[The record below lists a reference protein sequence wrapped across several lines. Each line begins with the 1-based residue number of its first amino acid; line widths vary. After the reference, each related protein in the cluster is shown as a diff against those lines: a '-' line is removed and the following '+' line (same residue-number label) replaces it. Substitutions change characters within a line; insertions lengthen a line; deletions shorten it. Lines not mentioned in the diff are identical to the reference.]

1 MLGQSISHYRILE
14 RLGGGMGVVYKAED
28 TRLHRFVALKFLPEA
43 VSQDA
48 QALARFQREAQAAS
62 ALNHPNICT
71 IYDIGEHEG
80 QAFIAMEF
88 LDGMTLKHRILGRP
102 IELEQLLEIALEVTD
117 ALDAAHAQ
125 GIIHRDIKPANI
137 FVTKRGHAKMLDF
150 GLAKVAGSAGVS
162 PAGIGEPALA
172 SAGGTPA
179 LPGQDTP
186 TLSIEPEHLTSPGTT
201 LGTVAYMSPEQVRGK
216 EVDARTDLFSFG
228 VVLYEMATG
237 MLPFRGDTSGV
248 IFEAILSRAPAPPIR
263 LNPDLPPKLD
273 EIINKA
279 LEKDREVRYQVAAEM
294 RADLKRLKRDVDS
307 GRSAGF
313 QPAVAGALGTSVGR
327 RNSGLDGRAPTVE
340 TPTIHQAA
348 RRWRWLAL
356 AAGIVAVV
364 AVFLAIWMARPLPP
378 PRVLGTTQIT
388 RDGYAKTSPF
398 NIQEL
403 WTDGSRIYFNE
414 EVNGKW
420 GIAQVSTVGGET
432 QPLLTSVPTPVLL
445 SLAPDR
451 SQLLVQSWTSNQS
464 LVPIWV
470 VPTLGGTPHRFGNV
484 TANDGTFSP
493 DGRHVVY
500 TRDSELLQANLVG
513 TESRRLL
520 TLPGVNLFCPRF
532 SPDARKI
539 RFGFADL
546 KTNSVSIWE
555 VNADGTGLHPF
566 LPDWNKPHNESD
578 GSWTPDGRY
587 YIFEANRTGSTTS
600 TLWAVREKPSWF
612 GRTSREPVQLTSGPL
627 DFRLPVASPDGKKI
641 FAIGV
646 QLRGE
651 LTRYDSASRQFQ
663 PYLSGISAEQLDF
676 SRDGR
681 WVAYI
686 LYPEGTLWRSRL
698 DASDR
703 LQLTFPPMNAIEP
716 RWSPDGKQIVFSANV
731 PGGPQRIYV
740 VAAEGGVSE
749 PITSGEKTAYEPGWS
764 SDGRSILFGF
774 YPVPEGVQT
783 NALSIQSVELKT
795 GQISTLPGSEGLCRP
810 RPSPDG
816 RFVSAVSGDSRAIML
831 FSNATKQWTQL
842 AQLVVNAIAWSRDS
856 QYIYFDNFPSRDIAI
871 YRVRVGSG
879 EVERVTGL
887 GALRRAES
895 GWLTSPWMGLA
906 PDGSPLLVRDI
917 GTQEIYAL
925 DVDLP

>member
-1 MLGQSISHYRILE
+1 MIGQSISHYRILE
-14 RLGGGMGVVYKAED
+14 RLGGGGMGVVYKAED

-88 LDGMTLKHRILGRP
+88 LDGMTLKHRIQGQP
-102 IELEQLLEIALEVTD
+102 IELEQLLEIAIEVTD

-137 FVTKRGHAKMLDF
+137 FVTKRGHAKVLDF
-150 GLAKVAGSAGVS
+150 GLAKVTVGASGARPLDEAERRSA
-162 PAGIGEPALA
+162 L
-172 SAGGTPA
+172 
-179 LPGQDTP
+179 QDTP
-186 TLSIEPEHLTSPGTT
+186 TRSIEPEHLTSPGTA

-248 IFEAILSRAPAPPIR
+248 IFEAILNRAPTPPVR

-273 EIINKA
+273 EIIDKA

-313 QPAVAGALGTSVGR
+313 QPAVAGALGTSVGS
-327 RNSGLDGRAPTVE
+327 RNSGQDARAPARE

-356 AAGIVAVV
+356 VAGIVVVLAVL
-364 AVFLAIWMARPLPP
+364 LAIWITRPLPL

-388 RDGYAKTSPF
+388 RDGYPKTSPF
-398 NIQEL
+398 NLQNL

-420 GIAQVSTVGGET
+420 GIAQVSVVGGET
-432 QPLLTSVPTPVLL
+432 QPFPTSVPTPVLL
-445 SLAPDR
+445 SLAADR
-451 SQLLVQSWTSNQS
+451 SQLLVQSWTSNE
-464 LVPIWV
+464 LLCPIWI
-470 VPTLGGTPHRFGNV
+470 VPTLGGTPRRFGNV

-500 TRDSELLQANLVG
+500 VRGSEAFQANLDG
-513 TESRRLL
+513 TESRQLL
-520 TLPGVNLFCPRF
+520 TIPGASVCCPRF
-532 SPDARKI
+532 SPDARQI
-539 RFGFADL
+539 RFTTFDA
-546 KTNSVSIWE
+546 KTYSISIGE

-566 LPDWNKPHNESD
+566 LPDWNKPHNEVN

-587 YIFEANRTGSTTS
+587 YIFEAIRAGGTTS
-600 TLWAVREKPSWF
+600 TLWALREKPSWF
-612 GRTSREPVQLTSGPL
+612 GRKSGEPIQLTSGPL
-627 DFRLPVASPDGKKI
+627 DFHLPVASPDGKKI

-663 PYLSGISAEQLDF
+663 PYLSGIWAEQLDF
-676 SRDGR
+676 SRDSQ
-681 WVAYI
+681 WVAYV

-698 DASDR
+698 DGSER
-703 LQLTFPPMNAIEP
+703 LQLTFAPMNAVEP

-740 VAAEGGVSE
+740 VAAEGGVPE
-749 PITSGEKTAYEPGWS
+749 PITNGEKPAYDSGWA
-764 SDGRSILFGF
+764 SDGKSILFG
-774 YPVPEGVQT
+774 YEPILESGKT
-783 NALSIQSVELKT
+783 NSLSIESVDLKT
-795 GQISTLPGSEGLCRP
+795 GQISALPGSQGLWCP

-816 RFVSAVSGDSRAIML
+816 RFVSAVTADSRAITL
-831 FSNATKQWTQL
+831 FNNATRKWTQL
-842 AQLVVNAIAWSRDS
+842 AQVVVNATAWSRDS
-856 QYIYFDNFPSRDIAI
+856 QYIYFDNYPSRDIAI
-871 YRVRVGSG
+871 YRVRVGNG
-879 EVERVTGL
+879 QVERVTSL

-895 GWLTSPWMGLA
+895 AWLYSPWMGLA